1 MAKRILLAA
10 LLGLAVTASPAA
22 AIKNPYTATGVCG
35 AGYSV
40 IDRHKLY
47 DTHPDGRRIHLADM
61 VLTYNTATGKNCAVT
76 MKRFRV
82 GKPDYMWISIQTR
95 RAGDGNSAQ
104 NLQYF
109 AGPSYVFARHRCIV
123 WHGGAELDVTYH
135 HAHYTL
141 YDAWRSKWSHCS

>member
-1 MAKRILLAA
+1 
-10 LLGLAVTASPAA
+10 
-22 AIKNPYTATGVCG
+22 
-35 AGYSV
+35 
-40 IDRHKLY
+40 
-47 DTHPDGRRIHLADM
+47 
-61 VLTYNTATGKNCAVT
+61 

-123 WHGGAELDVTYH
+123 WHGGAELDIDLPPCAL
-135 HAHYTL
+135 HAL
-141 YDAWRSKWSHCS
+141 RRVAQQVEPLFVGI